1 MRFSGEAHPE
11 TIMKTTMMALVGLS
25 LLALPA
31 AAAETTAENFSY
43 KAPSGMFSEG
53 TTKWQMYQF
62 MQSDAE
68 RTAKLRA
75 GETATGSISNSSSN
89 AQSYPRPGEPT
100 TGAQRRTSR

>member
-1 MRFSGEAHPE
+1 MNK
-11 TIMKTTMMALVGLS
+11 MMMAALGFS

-31 AAAETTAENFSY
+31 TAAETAAENFSY

-62 MQSDAE
+62 VESDAE

-75 GETATGSISNSSSN
+75 GETATGSLSNSNSN
-89 AQSYPRPGEPT
+89 AESYPRPGEYT
-100 TGAQRRTSR
+100 AGVRRRTSR